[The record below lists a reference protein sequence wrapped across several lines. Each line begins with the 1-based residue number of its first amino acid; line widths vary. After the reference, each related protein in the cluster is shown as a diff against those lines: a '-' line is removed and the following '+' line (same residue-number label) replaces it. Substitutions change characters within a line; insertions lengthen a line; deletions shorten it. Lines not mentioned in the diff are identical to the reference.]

1 MYDIVLKNQSGEKT
15 VYKSVSELNVP
26 CEGGGTAPFAARHL
40 ARVDVNNALVSV
52 TASETCAYGVDYV
65 VSANCFTISGTTSL
79 EEARV
84 AVSIGGESLSS
95 TKIVWDASDDYS
107 SQEVKVK
114 QDDAFM
120 LAITV
125 PGGMIIG
132 DLVIAISV

>member
-40 ARVDVNNALVSV
+40 ARVDVNNDLVSV

-65 VSANCFTISGTTSL
+65 VSVNCFAANGATL
-79 EEARV
+79 EGSSV

-95 TKIVWDASDDYS
+95 TKIVWDTTDYYYP
-107 SQEVKVK
+107 ELVKVK
-114 QDDAFM
+114 QDDAYVF
-120 LAITV
+120 AITV

-132 DLVIAISV
+132 DIVITISV